1 MDEVQILTQTL
12 HATIQRAAQKA
23 QNYEIEVVNLT
34 AEILKL
40 QSELEGKSAEIEAL
54 REYVNRPSTQNE
66 VPDPS

>member
-12 HATIQRAAQKA
+12 HATIQRASQKA
-23 QNYEIEVVNLT
+23 QNYEIEVINLT

-40 QSELEGKSAEIEAL
+40 QSEIESKDAEIEVL
-54 REYVNRPSTQNE
+54 REYVNRTSTQNE